1 MLQTQ
6 RAALFIVP
14 TKVPE
19 LKVLGFTL
27 RNTERDSWSATL
39 SATHQVNTTVEGS
52 RLSSDNVM
60 LRKVR
65 AKLYGLLHP
74 PRGIEIFVP
83 KNYLGWCKKNLIKR
97 PWPSKP
103 FLLIL
108 FLLPMPFLYSADR
121 A

>member
-1 MLQTQ
+1 MGRFSSQDSLNSKEGRWIIFVFLQTQ

-65 AKLYGLLHP
+65 AKLYGLLQF
-74 PRGIEIFVP
+74 RMMFF
-83 KNYLGWCKKNLIKR
+83 
-97 PWPSKP
+97 
-103 FLLIL
+103 FL
-108 FLLPMPFLYSADR
+108 A
-121 A
+121 